1 MQVFFEVTGNMF
13 AFILLDDINEIEP
26 YYAHLLLHL
35 TDELRQAGYTLEMQ
49 HDRNFDLTNVDGFL
63 VSGAL
68 GSDFE
73 LLQSLTVPVVIYG
86 TEPVIPSVDIA
97 NKAGTQLATNTLLD
111 AGYAR
116 LIYLGIDMSEPFVVN
131 REVGYRD
138 AMLTAGRTTEIYHL
152 PNDEH
157 AAQAFLAG
165 LKPVWQHRDC
175 GCDRPIGIRCIA
187 GWS

>member
-1 MQVFFEVTGNMF
+1 MKVFFEVTGNMF

-35 TDELRQAGYTLEMQ
+35 TDELRQAGYTLEMR

-63 VSGAL
+63 VSGAI

-116 LIYLGIDMSEPFVVN
+116 LIYLGIDMSEPFVI
-131 REVGYRD
+131 D
-138 AMLTAGRTTEIYHL
+138 W
-152 PNDEH
+152 D
-157 AAQAFLAG
+157 
-165 LKPVWQHRDC
+165 
-175 GCDRPIGIRCIA
+175 
-187 GWS
+187 